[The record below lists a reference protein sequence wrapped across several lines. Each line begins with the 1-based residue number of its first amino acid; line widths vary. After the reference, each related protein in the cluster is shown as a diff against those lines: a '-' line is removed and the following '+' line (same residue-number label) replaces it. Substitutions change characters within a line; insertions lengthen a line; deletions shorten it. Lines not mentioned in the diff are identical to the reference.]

1 MKAFDTTQFNITT
14 HMEYMNLFNMV
25 GREFLE
31 YYISELDKRIHTVL
45 ENYMD
50 TQWDTFKEQYRTL
63 KSIRRIAEQSLRLTD
78 ES

>member
-1 MKAFDTTQFNITT
+1 MKTFETAPLNLTT

-25 GREFLE
+25 GIEFLE
-31 YYISELDKRIHTVL
+31 YYISELDKRINTAS

-50 TQWDTFKEQYRTL
+50 TQWDTFQEQYKTL
-63 KSIRRIAEQSLRLTD
+63 KLIRGIAEQSLRLTD